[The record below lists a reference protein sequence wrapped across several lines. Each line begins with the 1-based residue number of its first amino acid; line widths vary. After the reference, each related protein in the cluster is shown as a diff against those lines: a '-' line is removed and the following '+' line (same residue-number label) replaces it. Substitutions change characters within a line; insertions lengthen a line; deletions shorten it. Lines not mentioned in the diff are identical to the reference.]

1 MKVTE
6 DPAQIGL
13 AEAEIL
19 TLADKIGLTVTVM
32 EGDVAGEPA
41 KHGVAFE
48 VITTETTSLFNNEF
62 DVNVGLFVPT
72 AVEPTY
78 H

>member
-1 MKVTE
+1 
-6 DPAQIGL
+6 
-13 AEAEIL
+13 
-19 TLADKIGLTVTVM
+19 M

-72 AVEPTY
+72 TVEPTY